1 MWAGR
6 ASLPGRALLLER
18 NSFVHFSSLLH
29 RLISVG
35 VHGWRF
41 FFFFNKS
48 ASSRSAPALQQQ
60 DCTGGFPSALG
71 NEPASG
77 CREPTKSHL
86 TRNFLFYKIKVAPWD
101 AAGGTET
108 QAGLTQR
115 EIILEVK
122 LEGFSG
128 RQTALLSPKLS
139 SSYLTLGD

>member
-1 MWAGR
+1 MGL
-6 ASLPGRALLLER
+6 ASGTCPASGKEQLHPFLL
-18 NSFVHFSSLLH
+18 SPSPAHFCWGAWLV
-29 RLISVG
+29 I
-35 VHGWRF
+35 

-86 TRNFLFYKIKVAPWD
+86 TRNFLFYKIKVAPWN

-108 QAGLTQR
+108 QVGLTQR

-122 LEGFSG
+122 LEGFFWKADGSAV
-128 RQTALLSPKLS
+128 TKVLVLLFNNR
-139 SSYLTLGD
+139 